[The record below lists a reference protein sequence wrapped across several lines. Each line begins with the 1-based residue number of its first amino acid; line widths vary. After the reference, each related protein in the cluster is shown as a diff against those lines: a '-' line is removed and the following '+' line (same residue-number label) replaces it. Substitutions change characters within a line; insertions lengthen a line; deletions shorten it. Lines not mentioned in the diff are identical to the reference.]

1 MVKATLYFLF
11 NQITSDEEREK
22 KLQKVMT
29 GSYEE
34 MDNWER
40 SFYTMTLLLGDIE
53 NNAKKENL
61 YEEKEILEPGDPNYV
76 EPTQE

>member
-11 NQITSDEEREK
+11 NQITSDEEREE
-22 KLQKVMT
+22 KLKKVMT

-34 MDNWER
+34 MDDWER
-40 SFYTMTLLLGDIE
+40 SFYTVTLLLGDIE

-61 YEEKEILEPGDPNYV
+61 YEEKEIPEPGDPNYV